1 MIKMSWALAGEH
13 ADAWTGVDIQ
23 EGAAVLEARVR
34 AVVEASGMTAEATQ
48 HWQETFL
55 APVVNGLRTEGQ
67 SVLSQGGGTW
77 SKAAGP
83 MLVSVSPAPTVAQRD
98 Q

>member
-13 ADAWTGVDIQ
+13 ADAWTGADIQ
-23 EGAAVLEARVR
+23 EGTAVLEARVR
-34 AVVEASGMTAEATQ
+34 AVVEASGMTAAATQ

-55 APVVNGLRTEGQ
+55 APVVNGLRTEGL
-67 SVLSQGGGTW
+67 SALSQGGTW

-83 MLVSVSPAPTVAQRD
+83 MLVSVSPDRCAA
-98 Q
+98 

>member
-13 ADAWTGVDIQ
+13 ADAWIGADVQ
-23 EGAAVLEARVR
+23 EGAAVLAARVGD
-34 AVVEASGMTAEATQ
+34 VIEASGMTAEAIQ
-48 HWQETFL
+48 HRRETFL
-55 APVVNGLRTEGQ
+55 APVVNALSTDGQ
-67 SVLSQGGGTW
+67 SALSQGGTW

-83 MLVSVSPAPTVAQRD
+83 MLVSVSPTVAQRD